1 MRLKIVAAALL
12 FCAGGEVASNSP
24 PSFPIIELQRDYMS
38 SRRMKVKTNLNLIL
52 KDVRNLPP
60 TPKRKEKVFL
70 VCGTYFAP
78 QKWSFFAKQRKKS
91 TNF

>member
-60 TPKRKEKVFL
+60 TPKRKEKFFL
-70 VCGTYFAP
+70 VCGTLFCSSKMELLCKAT
-78 QKWSFFAKQRKKS
+78 KEI
-91 TNF
+91 